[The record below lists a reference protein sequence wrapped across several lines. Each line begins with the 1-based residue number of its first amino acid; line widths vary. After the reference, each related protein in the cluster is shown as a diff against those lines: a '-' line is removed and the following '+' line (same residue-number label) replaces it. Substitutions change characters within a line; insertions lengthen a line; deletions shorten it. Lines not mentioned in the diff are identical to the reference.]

1 MNKRI
6 ASIVVAST
14 LGLGAAGSLSLSPAL
29 AAAAGSTVSHRASAI
44 KDALKG
50 LVSDGTLTQAQA
62 DKVTTTLDATLST
75 RKPTHKP
82 QHQRGGHERGKRL
95 AEVATILGVSVGDL
109 HSALESG
116 KSLAEVA
123 AGKGISRATL
133 IDKLVAAAEARI
145 AAKVAGGQI
154 TQAQADERTSQLRDH
169 LTTLVDRKGHFGHKA
184 GTDV

>member
-14 LGLGAAGSLSLSPAL
+14 LGLGAVGSLTLSPAL

-62 DKVTTTLDATLST
+62 DKVATTLDAKLPKHGPED
-75 RKPTHKP
+75 R
-82 QHQRGGHERGKRL
+82 RGPGRGKHL
-95 AEVATILGVSVGDL
+95 AEVATVLGVSVGDL
-109 HSALESG
+109 RSALESG

-123 AGKGISRATL
+123 ASKGISKATL

-145 AAKVAGGQI
+145 AEKVKSGEI
-154 TQAQADERTSQLRDH
+154 TQAQADEHKATLREH
-169 LTTLVDRKGHFGHKA
+169 ITKLVDRKGHPGRQARH
-184 GTDV
+184 DV